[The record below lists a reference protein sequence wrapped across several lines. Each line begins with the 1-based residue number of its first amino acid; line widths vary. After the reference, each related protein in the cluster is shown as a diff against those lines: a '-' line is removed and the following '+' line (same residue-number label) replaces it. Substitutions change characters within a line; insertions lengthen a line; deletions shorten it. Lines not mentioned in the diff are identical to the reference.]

1 MKERP
6 ILFSAPMVRAILSGR
21 KTQTRREVKRCGLLE
36 STGGQGM
43 RPIPIACPH
52 GRPGDRLWVRE
63 TWQYAPVK
71 YCDCP
76 QGSEAQPCDDWIEG
90 IGCRS
95 NRTEVIYRE
104 DEATA
109 AKWRSPIHMPRWASR
124 ITLEITDIRVE
135 RVQDIS
141 EADAM
146 AEGVEFGNITDP
158 LTGEIDRDAT
168 EAFEVLWE
176 SIHGSGSWDM
186 NPYVWVIEFRRVS

>member
-6 ILFSAPMVRAILSGR
+6 ILFSASMVRAILSGR